1 MKVLLLANTDWY
13 LYNFRLPLAQAIRAQ
28 GHEVVLVS
36 PQGKFTE
43 KLQRAGFRC
52 ISLPLVR
59 RRLNPLME
67 ILTVLRLAAL
77 YRRESP
83 DLVHHFTIKC
93 VLYGSLAVRLSG
105 VGAAVNALAGLGHC
119 YADNGLRSR
128 LLRLLINV
136 VCRLALRRTQV
147 IFQNPDDHRAYLE
160 QGLVSLNSSHLIKGS
175 GVDVTRFTPPVDAGF
190 HKEKRYV
197 LFAARLLWT
206 KGLAEYVEAARI
218 VHRTLPDTVFVIVG
232 ETDPGNPAAV
242 PEETIN
248 QWKQERHLEMVGHVD
263 DVRPLLKRSDLVV
276 LPTYYREGVPRILV
290 EAAACGKPLIAT
302 DMPGCREIVLHG
314 RNGLLV
320 PPRDAVELAE
330 AIKILLLDEDRRT
343 EMGRQSRLLACREF
357 TQERVI
363 NRTLDVYQA
372 ALRATR
378 SASLRP
384 LVHAANNVKVRRAS
398 RAMSNAK
405 TLGELFRAVQEMLE
419 FGEFVYVN
427 MQLGHGGDDPAN
439 LQAMLRDKQLD
450 SVRGLHLRNGLINWS
465 WERGD
470 IKAEEIIGA
479 SDYWSLRLP
488 ISTERAG
495 WGFINLY
502 QEIDNNGLH
511 LNINYLS
518 QLFQR
523 ELGRAVER
531 VLLAEPSLIAV
542 KPEGEESLQRF
553 PITPVSPK
561 DLN

>member
-67 ILTVLRLAAL
+67 ILTVVRLAAL

-83 DLVHHFTIKC
+83 DLVHHFTVKC
-93 VLYGSLAVRLSG
+93 VLYGSLAARLSR
-105 VGAAVNALAGLGHC
+105 VGAVVNALAGLGHC
-119 YADNGLRSR
+119 YADNGLQSR

-136 VCRLALRRTQV
+136 VCRLALRRTQL

-160 QGLVSLNSSHLIKGS
+160 QGVVSLNSSHLIKGS
-175 GVDVTRFTPPVDAGF
+175 GVDVTRFTPPGAAWS
-190 HKEKRYV
+190 HKETTYV

-206 KGLAEYVEAARI
+206 KGLAEYVEAAKI
-218 VHRTLPDTVFVIVG
+218 VRRALPDAVFMIAG

-242 PEETIN
+242 PAETIDR
-248 QWKQERHLEMVGHVD
+248 WRQEGHLELMGHLD
-263 DVRPLLKRSDLVV
+263 DVRPLLKKSALVV

-290 EAAACGKPLIAT
+290 EAAACGKPLIAA

-320 PPRDAVELAE
+320 PARDGVRLAE
-330 AIKILLLDEDRRT
+330 AIKTLLLDEERRT

-378 SASLRP
+378 SVQLRP
-384 LVHAANNVKVRRAS
+384 LVHAANNVRVRRAS
-398 RAMSNAK
+398 RAMSHAK
-405 TLGELFRAVQEMLE
+405 TLGELFSTVQEMLE
-419 FGEFVYVN
+419 FDEFVYVN
-427 MQLGHGGDDPAN
+427 MQLGRGRDHAGN
-439 LQAMLRDKQLD
+439 LQAMLRHKQLD
-450 SVRGLHLRNGLINWS
+450 SVRGLQMRNGLINWS
-465 WERGD
+465 WVRGD
-470 IKAEEIIGA
+470 LKAEEIIGA
-479 SDYWSLRLP
+479 SDYWSMRLP
-488 ISTERAG
+488 LSTERSG

-502 QEIDNNGLH
+502 QELEGDGPH

-531 VLLAEPSLIAV
+531 VMLAA
-542 KPEGEESLQRF
+542 
-553 PITPVSPK
+553 
-561 DLN
+561 